1 MSKDEKFLNNDFIN
15 EFVFNDLI
23 DDNENNKKNVES
35 INDEESS
42 KKNNKQSLLI
52 EQKANL

>member
-42 KKNNKQSLLI
+42 KKNNK
-52 EQKANL
+52 